1 MKEDFKNFGNN
12 LKLIRKSHGITKA
25 ELAKELGVG
34 VATITNYE
42 ANRRTPSLAT
52 VSKIADALGV
62 TMNRLIQGC

>member
-1 MKEDFKNFGNN
+1 MKNDFENFGNN
-12 LKLIRKSHGITKA
+12 LKLIRKSRGMTKA

-52 VSKIADALGV
+52 VSKIATALDT
-62 TMNRLIQGC
+62 TMNMLIHGY

>member
-1 MKEDFKNFGNN
+1 MKNDFENFGNN
-12 LKLIRKSHGITKA
+12 LRLIRKSRGMTKT

-52 VSKIADALGV
+52 VSKIATALDT
-62 TMNRLIQGC
+62 TMNMLIHGC